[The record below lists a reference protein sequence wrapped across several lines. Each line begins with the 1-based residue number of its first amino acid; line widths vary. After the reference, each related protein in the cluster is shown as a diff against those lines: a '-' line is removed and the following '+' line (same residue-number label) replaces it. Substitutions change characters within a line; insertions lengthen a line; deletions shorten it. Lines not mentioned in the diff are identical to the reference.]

1 MERPVFYEDSN
12 LHTQPGRPARANSA
26 RAIFQRAASAALPTH
41 RGADW
46 LTRDPEGAA
55 RRAETR

>member
-1 MERPVFYEDSN
+1 MFYEDSN